1 MNICI
6 LSTRYPYKDN
16 MVHVFVKKLV
26 DEWAKA
32 GHHCVVIS
40 PVSRTKIC
48 IGKEINMPYWER
60 QEISSGI
67 FVDVYRPRFWHLPK
81 ISINGVSLTNMSL
94 QNSIDKTISK
104 TGIKFDFI
112 YGHFFSIASKGW
124 RYAHKNKIPL
134 FAATGESVISLPSK
148 PCKEFTINKF
158 KDELCGVVAVSTK
171 NKEEAAAI
179 GIINPT
185 KTKVFPNGAN
195 LGLFT
200 KLDKTDCRKKLGLPQ
215 DVFIVLCV
223 GQFIERKG
231 QRRILAAVDKLQKL
245 DIKTIFLGKGEDNFE
260 HTSIL
265 YKGTVENTKL
275 PLYLNAADVFVL
287 PTRKE
292 GCCNAIVEAL
302 ACGVPIVSSDRDF
315 NHDVLNRNNAILVNP
330 DDINQIADGINTIY
344 SNKELA
350 ISLAD
355 EAYKM
360 GQSLSVSKR
369 ASNILA
375 FIKEQMNK
383 QNE

>member
-48 IGKEINMPYWER
+48 IGKEINMPYFER

-81 ISINGVSLTNMSL
+81 ISMSGVSLSNMSL
-94 QNSIDKTISK
+94 QNTIDETISK
-104 TGIKFDFI
+104 AGIKFDLI
-112 YGHFFSIASKGW
+112 YGHFFAIASKGW
-124 RYAHKNKIPL
+124 RYAHKYKIPL
-134 FAATGESVISLPSK
+134 FAATGESVISLPPK
-148 PCKEFTINKF
+148 PCKEYTVDKF

-171 NKEEAAAI
+171 NKIEAAAI
-179 GIINPT
+179 GIINPA

-195 LGLFT
+195 LDLFT
-200 KLDKTDCRKKLGLPQ
+200 KLDKNECRQKLNLPQ
-215 DVFIVLCV
+215 NDFIVLCV

-231 QRRILAAVDKLQKL
+231 QRRILAAVDKLQKS
-245 DIKTIFLGKGEDNFE
+245 DIKTVFLGKGEDNFE
-260 HTSIL
+260 HASIL

-275 PLYLNAADVFVL
+275 PLYLNAADAFVL

-330 DDINQIADGINTIY
+330 DNINQIAEGINTIY

-350 ISLAD
+350 VSLAD

-360 GQSLSVSKR
+360 GQSLSVTKR

-375 FIKEQMNK
+375 FIKEQINK